1 MAVAAVADAESRK
14 SRVEQTDTPV
24 AQPKT
29 NDKDKKDFD
38 AALALAKQG
47 PSRQDNR
54 PTTAAPASD
63 PKPVDDVPRTTVDHK
78 VEPDES
84 LARIAKFYRA
94 PFAGVLEA
102 NKGLK
107 DPNIIQPGDH
117 VTVPNADQ
125 RVVTAKQ
132 QVDAAHRAEDSVA
145 SLEHL
150 AHDPKGTDQSRA
162 VAASQ
167 LTGARAEV
175 GRRWDDVQKTAE
187 TDLRNAGKNSFFPE
201 DGADKALTEIRSRLP
216 KDQGYQSAVDRAQ
229 ATVKGDWDKQG
240 ISLSHFQGLVD
251 KANKASGTEADNA
264 WKDVRGAVENR
275 LRDLG
280 NGQAYPEERVK
291 PQLDEIK
298 RHFANDPKVA
308 SEVDGAYKTVT
319 GEWHDQ
325 GWTRDTL
332 GVAVDK
338 YGDVRKAQSAVDEAT
353 KTGAANLPQLQQNLT
368 TAQNALR
375 QEIEHQLDDVSGKVP
390 KEKRELAIAARAA
403 LIQNNGPQEAG
414 FASLVDQ
421 AAYNKTVKPGV
432 DAVQAAYQKDGAKA
446 AADALNA
453 QTATVSPETAKQ
465 IVAASLPTI
474 ESIASDLDKSMRNG
488 DGPISY
494 KDYNAVYGDLAA
506 ATDMAARGSNGQKV
520 VDDVAAAMIR
530 HLPSQKFQ
538 PQFQDSPSYPLAPYQ
553 QAVMQSVADGKGASL
568 QLATATQLKASGRLD
583 EADSLVSATSVGAQV
598 LRGRVED
605 DVKTFSDASGDIT
618 RLRADWS
625 GVMSKEKLD
634 SATID
639 YLNRNPDVL
648 PKFDQSYN
656 ALDGD
661 GYAVARTNLAINAAL
676 PQLQGLSQTGELDK
690 ARKELGESKEAQ
702 FAVGISDKASDEVL
716 RQVLANEVAS
726 SSKANPNSSIG
737 GSRNFVKELG
747 NAAMQSQPSA
757 LGLLGASNTGEPRR
771 VTDIFTRQTVTVDP
785 KKLSLFGGS
794 MNGLGAA
801 FSGYQTY
808 LSYEKLAHGGTTMLD
823 KTKGVYYAIGTL
835 KETAEGLSVMAQRG
849 WLGLDRIP
857 GSQQLS
863 GTLLEKANRTGLM
876 SEPGWVKFSTF
887 FKVGGGLI
895 DAGYALDAA
904 SKGDVPAALL
914 YGASSGGGF
923 LAAAGS
929 VAAGDSW
936 LATFGGPVGAGVVL
950 ASAVGLYLYNDA
962 KDKARFEAP
971 SRQFLEDAGYDPKV
985 ASALADYDD
994 NDGRSSGPA
1003 LAAAAQQFGIT
1014 PEELMQRLNK
1024 QNPDKVHDLIHE
1036 AWTVE
1041 PDDKGNYPLHASNDY
1056 TVWAPGAHSSGH
1068 YLYNPHDTHYRGGYG
1083 AGAGGAYLNED
1094 PNAHSLTALRDYAR
1108 ALFGQPIL
1116 G

>member
-1 MAVAAVADAESRK
+1 MAVAAVLDAPNRKNRAQQADAA
-14 SRVEQTDTPV
+14 V
-24 AQPKT
+24 AQPKEQ
-29 NDKDKKDFD
+29 DFD
-38 AALALAKQG
+38 TALAAAK
-47 PSRQDNR
+47 RQKTEPKAQQNDGT
-54 PTTAAPASD
+54 PASPATTAD
-63 PKPVDDVPRTTVDHK
+63 NTPRTTINHK
-78 VEPDES
+78 VEPGES
-84 LARIAKFYRA
+84 LAKISKYYRTSYA
-94 PFAGVLEA
+94 DVLNA
-102 NKGLK
+102 NKDLK
-107 DPNIIQPGDH
+107 HPDKIYPGD
-117 VTVPNADQ
+117 TVVVPDADQ

-132 QVDAAHRAEDSVA
+132 QLDAAHKAEDSLA

-150 AHDPKGTDQSRA
+150 AHDPKGTDKSRA
-162 VAASQ
+162 LAGS
-167 LTGARAEV
+167 EV
-175 GRRWDDVQKTAE
+175 GSARDEVNRRWGDVQKTVEA
-187 TDLRNAGKNSFFPE
+187 DLRNAGQGTFFPD
-201 DGADKALTEIRSRLP
+201 DGANAALGEIRGRAP
-216 KDQGYQSAVDRAQ
+216 KDQGYQGAVDRAR
-229 ATVKGDWDKQG
+229 ATVKSEWDKQG

-251 KANKASGTEADNA
+251 KANKATGSDADAA
-264 WKDVRGAVENR
+264 WKDVQGSLENR

-280 NGQAYPEERVK
+280 NGKAYPEELVK
-291 PQLDEIK
+291 PQLDDIK
-298 RHFANDPKVA
+298 KHFANDPKVA
-308 SEVDGAYKTVT
+308 SAVDGADKTVT

-332 GVAVDK
+332 GTVVDK
-338 YGDVRKAQSAVDEAT
+338 YDGVRKAQSAVDEAT
-353 KTGAANLPQLQQNLT
+353 KTGAANLPKLQQDLT
-368 TAQNALR
+368 TAQNAVR
-375 QEIEHQLDDVSGKVP
+375 SEIEHQLDDVANKVP
-390 KEKRELAIAARAA
+390 KEKRELAIAARSA
-403 LIQNNGPQEAG
+403 LIQKNGPQEAG

-432 DAVQAAYQKDGAKA
+432 DAVQDAYKKGGAKA

-453 QTATVSPETAKQ
+453 QTATVSSETAKQ
-465 IVAASLPTI
+465 IVAGSMSTI
-474 ESIASDLDKSMRNG
+474 DAIASDLDKSMRNG

-494 KDYNAVYGDLAA
+494 KDYNAVYGNLAA
-506 ATDMAARGSNGQKV
+506 ATDMAARGVNGQKV
-520 VDDVAAAMIR
+520 VDDVAATMIR
-530 HLPSQKFQ
+530 HLPSEKFQ
-538 PQFQDSPSYPLAPYQ
+538 PQFKDSPSYPLRPYQ
-553 QAVMQSVADGKGASL
+553 TAVMQSVADGKGASL
-568 QLATATQLKASGRLD
+568 QLASATQLKASGRSSD
-583 EADSLVSATSVGAQV
+583 ADSLVSAISVGTQV
-598 LRGRVED
+598 LKGRVED
-605 DVKTFSDASGDIT
+605 DVKNFSAASGDIT

-639 YLNRNPDVL
+639 YLNQNPDIL

-661 GYAVARTNLAINAAL
+661 GYAIARTNLAIDAAL
-676 PQLQGLSQTGELDK
+676 PQLQGLSQTGELTK
-690 ARKELGESKEAQ
+690 SKKELGESKEAQ

-716 RQVLANEVAS
+716 RQVLANEVS
-726 SSKANPNSSIG
+726 SSAKANPNSSIG

-757 LGLLGASNTGEPRR
+757 LGALGMTNTGTPRE
-771 VTDIFTRQTVTVDP
+771 VTDLFTGQTVKVDP
-785 KKLSLFGGS
+785 KKMSLFGGS

-823 KTKGVYYAIGTL
+823 KTKAVYYAMGTL

-857 GSQQLS
+857 GAQQLS

-895 DAGYALDAA
+895 DTGFAIDAA

-914 YGASSGGGF
+914 YGTSAGGGF

-929 VAAGDSW
+929 VAASESW

-962 KDKARFEAP
+962 KDKARFEKP
-971 SRQFLEDAGYDPKV
+971 SREFLEAAGYDPKV
-985 ASALADYDD
+985 ASALADYDN
-994 NDGRSSGPA
+994 NDGRSAGPA
-1003 LAAAAQQFGIT
+1003 LAAAARQFGIS
-1014 PEELMQRLNK
+1014 PDELMQRLNK
-1024 QNPDKVHDLIHE
+1024 QDPDKVHDLIHE

-1041 PDDKGNYPLHASNDY
+1041 PDDKGKYPLTAANDRN
-1056 TVWAPGAHSSGH
+1056 VWAPGGKDPQYGGH
-1068 YLYNPHDTHYRGGYG
+1068 YLYDPQDTHYRGGFG
-1083 AGAGGAYLNED
+1083 INSGGVYHNED

-1108 ALFGQPIL
+1108 VLFKQPVL